1 MSHEVLKDAPELEIT
16 HDTVSVIL
24 MGGLGNMMFQVAALM
39 SHAKDQE
46 LRPLVGYWSNHQS
59 EFSKNWEMFGK
70 YGRNGHFDPWGSHPM
85 KNPPITLGD
94 VFPKLPWFVGR
105 PNAFDW
111 WFDQSMAWEIDTGKG
126 GVYIPLEEKLSPPGI
141 VQGYF
146 FNQKYW
152 HHNRDYLLDIFTA
165 DPGLEKWM
173 DKQYGMLFEKDT
185 ISVHLR
191 IGSKMDFI
199 EPIKVPGTWIVD
211 KIKEIDDNSNIL
223 VFSDNL
229 QEAREFFYKSRLPRG
244 RTFFIDED
252 QYMCMLLMAKCD
264 KHILTN
270 STLSFWG
277 AYLDVKQENP
287 YTFIHETF
295 FESHPREM
303 IPYESWQIS
312 S

>member
-1 MSHEVLKDAPELEIT
+1 MSHEVLKDAPEIEIT

-24 MGGLGNMMFQVAALM
+24 MGGIGNMMFQVAALM
-39 SHAKDQE
+39 SHAKDKE
-46 LRPLVGYWSNHQS
+46 LRPLVGYWTNHQS
-59 EFSKNWEMFGK
+59 EYAKNWEMFDK
-70 YGRNGHFDPWGSHPM
+70 YSRNGHFDPWGSHPM

-111 WFDQSMAWEIDTGKG
+111 WFDQSLSWEIDTGKG
-126 GVYIPLEEKLSPPGI
+126 GIYVPLEEKLEAPGI

-152 HHNRDYLLDIFTA
+152 HHNRDYLMDIFTP
-165 DPGLEKWM
+165 DLGLGKWM
-173 DKQYGMLFEKDT
+173 DKHYGMLFQKDT

-191 IGSKMDFI
+191 MGSRMDFI
-199 EPIKVPGTWIVD
+199 PPVQVPGTWIMD
-211 KIKEIDDNSNIL
+211 KITEIDNDSNIL
-223 VFSDNL
+223 VFSDNI
-229 QEAREFFYKSRLPRG
+229 QEARDLFYRTKFPRG

>member
-1 MSHEVLKDAPELEIT
+1 MTHHVLKDAPELEIT

-24 MGGLGNMMFQVAALM
+24 MGGIGNMMFQVAALM
-39 SHAKDQE
+39 SHAKDKE
-46 LRPLVGYWSNHQS
+46 LRPVVGYWTNHQS
-59 EFSKNWEMFGK
+59 EYAKHWEMFDK
-70 YGRNGHFDPWGSHPM
+70 YSRNGHFDPWGSHPM

-94 VFPKLPWFVGR
+94 VFPKLPWFKGR

-111 WFDQSMAWEIDTGKG
+111 WFDQSLSWEIDTGKG
-126 GVYIPLEEKLSPPGI
+126 GVYVPLEERLEPPGI

-152 HHNRDYLLDIFTA
+152 HHNRDYLMDIFTPDA
-165 DPGLEKWM
+165 GLEKWM
-173 DKQYGMLFEKDT
+173 DKHYGMLFQKDT

-191 IGSKMDFI
+191 MGSRMDFI
-199 EPIKVPGTWIVD
+199 PPVQVPGIWILD
-211 KIKEIDDNSNIL
+211 KIKEIDDDSNIL
-223 VFSDNL
+223 VFSDNI
-229 QEAREFFYKSRLPRG
+229 QEARDFFYRTKFPRG

-252 QYMCMLLMAKCD
+252 QYMYMLLMAKCD

-287 YTFIHETF
+287 YTFLHETF